1 MKAFSNEIKSQTFS
15 RLWRLWCLFWLCM
28 RNTTHKIPGTSAVN
42 WVTWFVESG
51 VYRTAII
58 LQKNES
64 GNYSIWNKFYIKDVY
79 LNKFKRKIVIC
90 PVIYIA
96 WYFVNSLG
104 IKNGKQLMK
113 QNTRIIA
120 NWVKVKNKN
129 VTMLHNSK

>member
-1 MKAFSNEIKSQTFS
+1 MKAFSNEIKSRTFS
-15 RLWRLWCLFWLCM
+15 RLWCLFWLCM
-28 RNTTHKIPGTSAVN
+28 RNTTHKIPGTSAVY
-42 WVTWFVESG
+42 WVTCFVESG

-64 GNYSIWNKFYIKDVY
+64 GNCSIWNKFYTKDVY
-79 LNKFKRKIVIC
+79 LNKFKIKIVLC

-113 QNTRIIA
+113 RNTRIIA